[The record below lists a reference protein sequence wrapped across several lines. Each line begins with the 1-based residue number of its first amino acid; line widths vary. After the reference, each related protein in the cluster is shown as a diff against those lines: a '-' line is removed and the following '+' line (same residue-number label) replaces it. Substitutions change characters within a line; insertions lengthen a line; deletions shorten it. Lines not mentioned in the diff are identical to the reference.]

1 MNYKIINGAV
11 TYGATTILESI
22 NLEIKENDHI
32 AVVGRNGAGKTTLLN
47 AIYDNELLEEGS
59 SEDKFKVIKIG
70 KFNIGFLKQI
80 EFEDEELTLLDEIL
94 KSYKDLID
102 LEKKINT
109 LSKKMEESND
119 SKTISDY
126 TIALDNFEY
135 QGGYTYKKEYETMI
149 AKFGFT
155 EEDKYK
161 KIKEFSGGQKTKIAF
176 MRLLTSK
183 PDLMLLD
190 EPTNHLDIDA
200 IEWLEEYLKSYPK
213 AFIVVSHD
221 RMFINNTVNIIYD
234 IEYGETIRYV
244 GNYEKYEELKEER
257 YNKLKKNYE
266 FQQKEIKRLY
276 SIYERFRN
284 KPSKAKMALSKLH
297 QIEKMDILEA
307 PNKIDRNVFKININN
322 IDPSVKKVCEMKDLV
337 FGYDEDKPLGKI
349 SLQITKGDKIGIIGS
364 NGTGKSTLLKTI
376 QGIIQPIDG
385 FVSYGLR
392 VTPEYFDQNLK
403 SLNDNNTVIS
413 EFMEAHDCLNEEARK
428 YLALFLFKGDDV
440 LNKVGVLSGGEKVR
454 LSLAKIFYDKP
465 NFLILDEP
473 TNHMD
478 MLSRDYLENI
488 LSVYEGTLLFVSHD
502 RYFVKKLANKLI
514 VFENGEIN
522 FYDFGYDE
530 YLRKIKEVPEIKMPE
545 IKHEKK
551 INKLVEAR
559 KQEEEKRVNKYEL
572 KKELNKV
579 EQEIIKIENRISNL
593 KNDLYLE
600 ENYSDYEK
608 SNSINL
614 KIKENEKEL
623 EELNNKWEDIT
634 NLLLN

>member
-47 AIYDNELLEEGS
+47 AIYNNELLEEGS

-94 KSYKDLID
+94 KSYKDLIE
-102 LEKKINT
+102 LENKINT

-149 AKFGFT
+149 AEFGFT

-514 VFENGEIN
+514 VFENGKIN
-522 FYDFGYDE
+522 FYEFGYDE

-593 KNDLYLE
+593 KNDLCLE

>member
-47 AIYDNELLEEGS
+47 AIYNNELLEEGS

-94 KSYKDLID
+94 KSYKDLIE
-102 LEKKINT
+102 LENKINT

-514 VFENGEIN
+514 VFENGKIN
-522 FYDFGYDE
+522 FYEFGYDE

-593 KNDLYLE
+593 KNDLCLE